1 MKKVLICLSTIT
13 VTSNTVAA
21 NWGFFLESNG
31 VKQYLDRDSLNI
43 DSKKN
48 TVSYWEKREGKLGT
62 EKGKKVS
69 KYLALNKF
77 YCNDNAYQIIEFH
90 TYDASGLAITNVIQ
104 PSSKIR
110 IVPDSISE
118 DMYLA
123 ACEDTK

>member
-1 MKKVLICLSTIT
+1 MHLLVVSEWGNLRFKNYEKVLICLSTIT

-62 EKGKKVS
+62 EKERKLVS
-69 KYLALNKF
+69 
-77 YCNDNAYQIIEFH
+77 I
-90 TYDASGLAITNVIQ
+90 
-104 PSSKIR
+104 
-110 IVPDSISE
+110 
-118 DMYLA
+118 
-123 ACEDTK
+123 